1 MAPPVTEI
9 AYIALK
15 PGVDIE
21 GSTPEAKAWQDTL
34 KTLSQ
39 QDGMQRT
46 HYGRTLEEPNLLMLF
61 VDWDSYQHHQTFIAS
76 PTYGPFVQTLAP
88 LFASLHLHHVVPGA
102 FPPAVLGQ
110 APVIEFATFFGAEPA
125 FLANVQRFMEAV
137 GEPDGVLG
145 AAFGETVEADVVKH
159 AEQGGEVEGGK
170 AVVLLIGWTSKEM
183 HMQFRET
190 ETFAKNIGLL
200 REKCT
205 GAEMFHVK
213 IIA

>member
-1 MAPPVTEI
+1 M
-9 AYIALK
+9 
-15 PGVDIE
+15 
-21 GSTPEAKAWQDTL
+21 
-34 KTLSQ
+34 
-39 QDGMQRT
+39 
-46 HYGRTLEEPNLLMLF
+46 
-61 VDWDSYQHHQTFIAS
+61 
-76 PTYGPFVQTLAP
+76 QTLAP

-205 GAEMFHVK
+205 GAEMVSDGVGVGRVNANWWCSSMLRSLRRRVK
-213 IIA
+213 RLETCGFLPAYINRKLYSLIIDFPLKI